1 MDGLSSSL
9 AELADDSTAFASPR
23 RSHRLSK
30 ASTHFPQAP
39 VNGSTHV
46 FQTIEIKDKNG
57 FGGV

>member
-1 MDGLSSSL
+1 MDGLFSSL
-9 AELADDSTAFASPR
+9 LKLADDPTACAAAR

-39 VNGSTHV
+39 VNGSTRY
-46 FQTIEIKDKNG
+46 FQAIEIQYKNG